1 MVGNIKYNNDE
12 NIALKGLNWV
22 ILRGLEHSKIFERER
37 ENLHLILNG
46 ENILVYNKGR
56 IYKLYSAL
64 MKDTHILIILSNNC
78 RMLILS
84 PPF

>member
-1 MVGNIKYNNDE
+1 MYIKYNNDE

-22 ILRGLEHSKIFERER
+22 RRGGLEHSKIVERELY
-37 ENLHLILNG
+37 EKIYSVLNG

-64 MKDTHILIILSNNC
+64 MKNTHILIILSNNC